1 MRTKSIQVQKYV
13 LPKFNVHIKAP
24 KYVVTTNKYLKAFFY
39 GRYTFG
45 KYVEGVANVQ
55 LRDKFNK
62 KIWQERK
69 INVKTLAGVE
79 FPLENLNQFT
89 SEDTINLVVYLKETL
104 TGTTHNETMQLKCTK
119 HSYNI
124 IVDDKDFEFNGTEP
138 QSLKVRIKY
147 WNGANVLDHT
157 TSLTLKHGKNTY
169 EKYMQDNGVTTFE
182 FQNDPNDGFL
192 IYYKDS
198 NTYIPNLY
206 QSVKDIK
213 AKNINLKLKLIDNRL
228 VLFLKFKI

>member
-1 MRTKSIQVQKYV
+1 MRKLSVNE
-13 LPKFNVHIKAP
+13 PKGELENAEKE
-24 KYVVTTNKYLKAFFY
+24 K
-39 GRYTFG
+39 
-45 KYVEGVANVQ
+45 
-55 LRDKFNK
+55 
-62 KIWQERK
+62 ERK

-119 HSYNI
+119 QSYNI

-147 WNGANVLDHT
+147 WNGATVLDHT
-157 TSLTLKHGKNTY
+157 TPLTLKHGKNTY
-169 EKYMQDNGVTTFE
+169 EKHMQDNGVTTFE